1 MSEEAKPRRHRRWVV
16 LLLIVAALGAAYF
29 SKVYYSVWR
38 QARIDEAR
46 QVDVIVVLGAA
57 QYWGRPSPVLRA
69 RLDHALKLYRDGIA
83 PRIITTGGVGE
94 GAAFSESEVSREYL
108 SQQGVPA
115 EFVTVETEG
124 KSTVQSALAVAEI
137 MDRMELR
144 TCVVVSDAYHISESS
159 ACSSRWESKFT
170 VRRDDPNRSARG
182 ADIGSTPENPWVTFC
197 GASASK
203 SSLPFSPPDGRS
215 TRKKPCFVIRDS

>member
-1 MSEEAKPRRHRRWVV
+1 MTEEAKPRRRRLWAGV
-16 LLLIVAALGAAYF
+16 LLIAAALGVAYF
-29 SKVYYSVWR
+29 SNVYYSVWR
-38 QARIDEAR
+38 QARLDEAR

-57 QYWGRPSPVLRA
+57 QYLGRPSPVLRA
-69 RLDHALKLYRDGIA
+69 RLDHVLQLYRRGVA

-144 TCVVVSDAYHISESS
+144 SCVVVSDSYHIFRIKRMFESLGIEVYGS
-159 ACSSRWESKFT
+159 PRRPRQISPWRRHWFYARESLGYILWR
-170 VRRDDPNRSARG
+170 VG
-182 ADIGSTPENPWVTFC
+182 IHV
-197 GASASK
+197 
-203 SSLPFSPPDGRS
+203 
-215 TRKKPCFVIRDS
+215 

>member
-1 MSEEAKPRRHRRWVV
+1 MTKKANPRRRRRWAG
-16 LLLIVAALGAAYF
+16 LLLIAAALGVAYF
-29 SKVYYSVWR
+29 STVYYSVWH
-38 QARIDEAR
+38 QARLDEVR

-69 RLDHALKLYRDGIA
+69 RLDHALKLYRHGFA
-83 PRIITTGGVGE
+83 PRIITTGGVGR

-124 KSTVQSALAVAEI
+124 KSTIQSALAVAEI

-144 TCVVVSDAYHISESS
+144 SCVVVSDAYHIFRIKRMFESLGIEVYGSPRRPQQIS
-159 ACSSRWESKFT
+159 AWRRHWFYARESLGYILWR
-170 VRRDDPNRSARG
+170 VG
-182 ADIGSTPENPWVTFC
+182 IHV
-197 GASASK
+197 
-203 SSLPFSPPDGRS
+203 
-215 TRKKPCFVIRDS
+215 

>member
-1 MSEEAKPRRHRRWVV
+1 MTEEAKPRRRRRWVALV
-16 LLLIVAALGAAYF
+16 LIVAALGAAYF

-38 QARIDEAR
+38 QAHIDEAR

-144 TCVVVSDAYHISESS
+144 TCVAVSDAYHIFRIKRMFESLGIEVYGSPRRPQQIS
-159 ACSSRWESKFT
+159 AWRKHWFYARESLGYILWR
-170 VRRDDPNRSARG
+170 VG
-182 ADIGSTPENPWVTFC
+182 IHV
-197 GASASK
+197 
-203 SSLPFSPPDGRS
+203 
-215 TRKKPCFVIRDS
+215 

>member
-1 MSEEAKPRRHRRWVV
+1 MTEEAKPRRHRRWVV

-29 SKVYYSVWR
+29 SKVYYSGWR

-144 TCVVVSDAYHISESS
+144 TCVVVSDAYHIFRIKRMFESLGIEVYGS
-159 ACSSRWESKFT
+159 PRRPQQISVWRRHWFYARESLGYILWR
-170 VRRDDPNRSARG
+170 VG
-182 ADIGSTPENPWVTFC
+182 IQV
-197 GASASK
+197 
-203 SSLPFSPPDGRS
+203 
-215 TRKKPCFVIRDS
+215 